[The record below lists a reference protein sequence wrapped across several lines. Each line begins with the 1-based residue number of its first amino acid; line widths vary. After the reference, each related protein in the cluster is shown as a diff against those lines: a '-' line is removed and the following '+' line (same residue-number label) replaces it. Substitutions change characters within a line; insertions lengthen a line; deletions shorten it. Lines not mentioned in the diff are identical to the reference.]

1 MLTIFGSIALD
12 TTRTSD
18 QIKERVVGGA
28 ATFASLSAAKY
39 TSTNIV
45 GIIGNDFPKK
55 YKEILDQHLNTK
67 GIIVKD
73 NEKSF
78 HYDSSFD
85 PTLTVR
91 TANKTE
97 LNVIA
102 NFQPSIP
109 EEFVDSK
116 FVFLANNDPIQN
128 IKMQKLF
135 SNPEFVLCDT
145 IEYWINN
152 KYDQVLDMIRKV
164 NGITIDIAEARLLT
178 NEYNVIRCARKIRE
192 WGPDLVILK
201 KGENGFILF
210 YKDIIFASPAVPIEN
225 VVDPTGAGDCF
236 AGGFLGYL
244 SKKGKINEKTIKEAS
259 LYGNIMGSFAVEDF
273 GINKILNISFKDI
286 EERLKLFKKIVM
298 IESI

>member
-12 TTRTSD
+12 TTRTST
-18 QIKERVVGGA
+18 QIQDRVMGGA

-39 TSTNIV
+39 APTNIV
-45 GIIGNDFPKK
+45 GIIGNDFPKH
-55 YKEILDQHLNTK
+55 YKEILDQNLNTK
-67 GIIVKD
+67 GIIVRD

-102 NFQPSIP
+102 NFEPTIP
-109 EEFVDSK
+109 EELIDSK

-128 IKMQKLF
+128 MKIQSLF
-135 SNPEFVLCDT
+135 NNPEFVLCDT
-145 IEYWINN
+145 IEFWINN
-152 KYDQVLDMIRKV
+152 RYDQVLEMIHKV

-178 NEYNVIRCARKIRE
+178 HEYNVIKCARKIRE
-192 WGPDLVILK
+192 LGPELVILK
-201 KGENGFILF
+201 KGEHGFILF
-210 YKDIIFASPAVPIEN
+210 YKDIVFASPAVPIEY

-244 SKKGKINEKTIKEAS
+244 SKIGKINEKTIKEAS
-259 LYGNIMGSFAVEDF
+259 IYGNIMGSFAVEDF

-286 EERLKLFKKIVM
+286 EERLKFYKQVVTI
-298 IESI
+298 

>member
-18 QIKERVVGGA
+18 QIQERVVGGA

-39 TSTNIV
+39 TSTNNV

-128 IKMQKLF
+128 IKMQNLF

-152 KYDQVLDMIRKV
+152 KYDQVIEMIKNV
-164 NGITIDIAEARLLT
+164 NGIIIDSQEARLLT
-178 NEYNVIRCARKIRE
+178 HEYNLIKCAKEIKE
-192 WGPDLVILK
+192 WGPELVIIK
-201 KGENGFILF
+201 KGENGCMLF
-210 YKDIIFASPAVPIEN
+210 YKDIICVYPAIPIEH
-225 VVDPTGAGDCF
+225 VVDPTGAGDCY
-236 AGGFLGYL
+236 AGGLLAYL
-244 SKKGKINEKTIKEAS
+244 SKKRKINESTIREAAI
-259 LYGNIMGSFAVEDF
+259 YGNIMGSFAIEDF
-273 GINKILNISFKDI
+273 GVNKIIDISPSDI
-286 EERLKLFKKIVM
+286 EKRLQFYKELLKF
-298 IESI
+298 